1 MVAKKAGATKAA
13 DESATAAKA
22 LTANGAGA
30 KTKAES
36 AAPVTTGTKQAAK
49 AEPPAKDKYLLSSV
63 NNTLGL
69 LDVLAKHGSMSLAE
83 LARTTGHDKASL
95 FRMMHTLEANGFVS
109 KDEEARYS
117 LGLKLLY
124 LGGSVVAH
132 QDLTEV
138 ARPRMMAFCRE
149 KGISVHLARLS
160 GTRVVTTEVETPA
173 ADLQVTGRI
182 GMSARVHSTA
192 MGRAILA
199 NIDEAEVARMMPGFK
214 YVAYTPRSIQND
226 EELLAVLEKVRAE
239 GYATDIND
247 RYQGFGSIAAPIFDF
262 SGRCVAACGIVT
274 LAQAVEENLDAYAA
288 DIRELAR
295 AISADLGAQG

>member
-1 MVAKKAGATKAA
+1 MVAKKAGAEKATGEGATARGHAA
-13 DESATAAKA
+13 DGLGNAATAAKDE
-22 LTANGAGA
+22 
-30 KTKAES
+30 KAS
-36 AAPVTTGTKQAAK
+36 K
-49 AEPPAKDKYLLSSV
+49 PAKDKYLLSSV

-109 KDEEARYS
+109 KDDDARYS

-138 ARPRMMAFCRE
+138 ARPHMMAFCRE
-149 KGISVHLARLS
+149 KGISAHLARLS

-199 NIDEAEVARMMPGFK
+199 NMDEAEVERMMPSFK
-214 YVAYTPRSIQND
+214 YVAYTPRSIKND
-226 EELLAVLEKVRAE
+226 DELLAVLEKVRTD

-274 LAQAVEENLDAYAA
+274 LAQAVEENLEAYAA
-288 DIRELAR
+288 DIRELAH
-295 AISADLGAQG
+295 AISTDLGAQG

>member
-1 MVAKKAGATKAA
+1 MVAKKAGAEKATG
-13 DESATAAKA
+13 EGATARGRVADG
-22 LTANGAGA
+22 LGN
-30 KTKAES
+30 
-36 AAPVTTGTKQAAK
+36 AAAAVK
-49 AEPPAKDKYLLSSV
+49 DEKGSRPAKDKYLLSSV

-69 LDVLAKHGSMSLAE
+69 LDVLARHGSMSLAE

-109 KDEEARYS
+109 KDDDARYS

-199 NIDEAEVARMMPGFK
+199 NMDEAEVERMMPSFK
-214 YVAYTPRSIQND
+214 YVAYTPRSIKND
-226 EELLAVLEKVRAE
+226 DELLAVLEKVRTD

-274 LAQAVEENLDAYAA
+274 LAQAVEENLEAYAA
-288 DIRELAR
+288 DIRELAH
-295 AISADLGAQG
+295 AISTDLGAQG

>member
-1 MVAKKAGATKAA
+1 MVAKKAGAEKATG
-13 DESATAAKA
+13 EGATARGHVADA
-22 LTANGAGA
+22 ASEAGA
-30 KTKAES
+30 
-36 AAPVTTGTKQAAK
+36 VTSGSQASK
-49 AEPPAKDKYLLSSV
+49 PAKDKYLLSSV

-109 KDEEARYS
+109 KDDDARYS

-149 KGISVHLARLS
+149 KGISAHLARLS

-199 NIDEAEVARMMPGFK
+199 NMDEAEVERMMPSFK
-214 YVAYTPRSIQND
+214 YVAYTPRSIKND
-226 EELLAVLEKVRAE
+226 DELLAVLEKVRTD

-274 LAQAVEENLDAYAA
+274 LAQAVEENLEAYAA
-288 DIRELAR
+288 DIRELAH
-295 AISADLGAQG
+295 AISTDLGAQG

>member
-1 MVAKKAGATKAA
+1 MVAKKAGAEKATGEGATARGRVA
-13 DESATAAKA
+13 DGLGNAATAAKDE
-22 LTANGAGA
+22 
-30 KTKAES
+30 KAS
-36 AAPVTTGTKQAAK
+36 K
-49 AEPPAKDKYLLSSV
+49 PAKDKYLLSSV

-109 KDEEARYS
+109 KDDDARYS

-199 NIDEAEVARMMPGFK
+199 NMDEAEVERMMPSFK
-214 YVAYTPRSIQND
+214 YVAYTPRSIKND
-226 EELLAVLEKVRAE
+226 DELLAVLEKVRTD

-274 LAQAVEENLDAYAA
+274 LAQAVEENLEAYAA
-288 DIRELAR
+288 DIRELAN
-295 AISADLGAQG
+295 AISTDLGAQG

>member
-1 MVAKKAGATKAA
+1 MVAKKAGAEKATGEGATARGRAA
-13 DESATAAKA
+13 DGLGNAA
-22 LTANGAGA
+22 
-30 KTKAES
+30 
-36 AAPVTTGTKQAAK
+36 AAVKDEKGSR
-49 AEPPAKDKYLLSSV
+49 PAKDKYLLSSV

-109 KDEEARYS
+109 KDDDARYS

-149 KGISVHLARLS
+149 KGISAHLARLS

-199 NIDEAEVARMMPGFK
+199 NMDEAELAHMMLSFK
-214 YVAYTPRSIQND
+214 YVAYTPRSIKND
-226 EELLAVLEKVRAE
+226 DELLAVLEKVRTD

-274 LAQAVEENLDAYAA
+274 LAQAVEENLEAYAA
-288 DIRELAR
+288 DIRELAN
-295 AISADLGAQG
+295 AISTDLGAQG

>member
-1 MVAKKAGATKAA
+1 MVAKKAGAEKATG
-13 DESATAAKA
+13 EGATARGRVADG
-22 LTANGAGA
+22 LGN
-30 KTKAES
+30 
-36 AAPVTTGTKQAAK
+36 AAAAVK
-49 AEPPAKDKYLLSSV
+49 DEKGSRPAKDKYLLSSV

-109 KDEEARYS
+109 KDDDARYS

-149 KGISVHLARLS
+149 KGISAHLARLS

-199 NIDEAEVARMMPGFK
+199 NMDEAEVERMMPSFK
-214 YVAYTPRSIQND
+214 YVAYTPRSIKND
-226 EELLAVLEKVRAE
+226 DELLAVLEKVRTD

-274 LAQAVEENLDAYAA
+274 LAQAVEENLEAYAA
-288 DIRELAR
+288 DIRELAN
-295 AISADLGAQG
+295 AISTDLGAQG

>member
-1 MVAKKAGATKAA
+1 MVAKKAGAEKATG
-13 DESATAAKA
+13 EGATAGGHVADA
-22 LTANGAGA
+22 ASEAGA
-30 KTKAES
+30 VTKDEKGS
-36 AAPVTTGTKQAAK
+36 K
-49 AEPPAKDKYLLSSV
+49 PAKDKYLLSSV

-109 KDEEARYS
+109 KDDDARYS

-138 ARPRMMAFCRE
+138 ARPHMMAFCRE
-149 KGISVHLARLS
+149 KGISAHLARLS

-199 NIDEAEVARMMPGFK
+199 NMDEAELAHMMPSFK
-214 YVAYTPRSIQND
+214 YVAYTPRSIKND
-226 EELLAVLEKVRAE
+226 DELLAVLEKVRTD

-274 LAQAVEENLDAYAA
+274 LAQAVEENLEAYAA
-288 DIRELAR
+288 DIRELAH
-295 AISADLGAQG
+295 AISTDLGAQG

>member
-1 MVAKKAGATKAA
+1 MVAKKAGAEKATG
-13 DESATAAKA
+13 EGATARGHVADA
-22 LTANGAGA
+22 ASEAGA
-30 KTKAES
+30 VTKDE
-36 AAPVTTGTKQAAK
+36 K
-49 AEPPAKDKYLLSSV
+49 ASKPAKDKYLLSSV

-109 KDEEARYS
+109 KDDDARYS

-149 KGISVHLARLS
+149 KGISAHLARLS

-199 NIDEAEVARMMPGFK
+199 NMDEAEVERMMPSFK
-214 YVAYTPRSIQND
+214 YVAYTPRSIKND
-226 EELLAVLEKVRAE
+226 DELLAVLEKVRTD

-274 LAQAVEENLDAYAA
+274 LAQAVEENLEAYAA
-288 DIRELAR
+288 DIRELAH
-295 AISADLGAQG
+295 AISTDLGAQG

>member
-1 MVAKKAGATKAA
+1 MVAKKAGAEKATG
-13 DESATAAKA
+13 EGATAGGHVADA
-22 LTANGAGA
+22 ASEAGA
-30 KTKAES
+30 VTKDEKGS
-36 AAPVTTGTKQAAK
+36 K
-49 AEPPAKDKYLLSSV
+49 PAKDKYLLSSV

-109 KDEEARYS
+109 KDDDARYS

-199 NIDEAEVARMMPGFK
+199 NMDEAEVERMMPSFK
-214 YVAYTPRSIQND
+214 YVAYTPRSIKND
-226 EELLAVLEKVRAE
+226 DELLAVLEKVRTD

-274 LAQAVEENLDAYAA
+274 LAQAVEENLEAYAA
-288 DIRELAR
+288 DIRELAH
-295 AISADLGAQG
+295 AISTDLGAQG

>member
-1 MVAKKAGATKAA
+1 MVAKKAGAEKATG
-13 DESATAAKA
+13 EGATARGHVADGLGNA
-22 LTANGAGA
+22 ATAVKDEKG
-30 KTKAES
+30 S
-36 AAPVTTGTKQAAK
+36 R
-49 AEPPAKDKYLLSSV
+49 PAKDKYLLSSV

-109 KDEEARYS
+109 KDDDARYS

-199 NIDEAEVARMMPGFK
+199 NMDEAEVERMMPSFK
-214 YVAYTPRSIQND
+214 YVAYTPRSIKND
-226 EELLAVLEKVRAE
+226 DELLAVLEKVRTD

-274 LAQAVEENLDAYAA
+274 LAQAVEENLEAYAA
-288 DIRELAR
+288 DIRELAH
-295 AISADLGAQG
+295 AISTDLGAQG

>member
-1 MVAKKAGATKAA
+1 MVAKKAGAEKATG
-13 DESATAAKA
+13 EGATARGHVADA
-22 LTANGAGA
+22 ASEAGA
-30 KTKAES
+30 VTSGSKAS
-36 AAPVTTGTKQAAK
+36 K
-49 AEPPAKDKYLLSSV
+49 PAKDKYLLSSV

-109 KDEEARYS
+109 KDDDARYS

-149 KGISVHLARLS
+149 KGISAHLARLS

-199 NIDEAEVARMMPGFK
+199 NMDEAELERMMPSFK
-214 YVAYTPRSIQND
+214 YVAYTPRSIKND
-226 EELLAVLEKVRAE
+226 DELLAVLEKVRTD

-274 LAQAVEENLDAYAA
+274 LAQAVEENLEAYAA
-288 DIRELAR
+288 DIRELAH
-295 AISADLGAQG
+295 AISTDLGAQG

>member
-1 MVAKKAGATKAA
+1 MVAKKAGAEKATGEGATARGRVA
-13 DESATAAKA
+13 DGLGNAATAAKDE
-22 LTANGAGA
+22 
-30 KTKAES
+30 KAS
-36 AAPVTTGTKQAAK
+36 K
-49 AEPPAKDKYLLSSV
+49 PAKDKYLLSSV

-109 KDEEARYS
+109 KDDDARYS

-199 NIDEAEVARMMPGFK
+199 NMDEAEVERMMPSFK
-214 YVAYTPRSIQND
+214 YVAYTPRSIKND
-226 EELLAVLEKVRAE
+226 DELLAVLEKVRTD

-274 LAQAVEENLDAYAA
+274 LAQAVEENLEAYAA
-288 DIRELAR
+288 DIRELAH
-295 AISADLGAQG
+295 AISTDLGAQG

>member
-1 MVAKKAGATKAA
+1 MVAKKAGAEKATGEGATARGHAA
-13 DESATAAKA
+13 DGLGNAA
-22 LTANGAGA
+22 
-30 KTKAES
+30 
-36 AAPVTTGTKQAAK
+36 AAVKDEKGSR
-49 AEPPAKDKYLLSSV
+49 PAKDKYLLSSV

-109 KDEEARYS
+109 KDDDARYS

-199 NIDEAEVARMMPGFK
+199 NIDEAEVERMMPSFK
-214 YVAYTPRSIQND
+214 YVAYTPRSIKND
-226 EELLAVLEKVRAE
+226 DELLAVLEKVRMD

-274 LAQAVEENLDAYAA
+274 LAQAVEENLEAYAA
-288 DIRELAR
+288 DIRELAN
-295 AISADLGAQG
+295 AISTDLGAQG